1 MFYYYFNEN
10 NFFIIRTFLKN
21 KNISWFQK
29 LFLIRKIKQITTSW
43 FLSKF
48 TKKKVFNFIKLN
60 N

>member
-10 NFFIIRTFLKN
+10 NFFIIRTFFKN